1 MKQSLH
7 TITIEP
13 LDDLS
18 FGTRVALD
26 AATAILW
33 PLKPD
38 DKLTALI
45 TLLADA
51 IYDVAE
57 TDDQIDAIVDTLRM
71 QLKMFLADAPPLRS
85 N

>member
-1 MKQSLH
+1 MKQPAH

-13 LDDLS
+13 WDSLTL
-18 FGTRVALD
+18 GTRIALE

-38 DKLTALI
+38 DRMTALI
-45 TLLADA
+45 TLLADQ
-51 IYDVAE
+51 IAE
-57 TDDQIDAIVDTLRM
+57 IAGNEDQIDALVDVLRM
-71 QLKMFLADAPPLRS
+71 QLKLELTPRQA

>member
-1 MKQSLH
+1 MTRATH

-13 LDDLS
+13 LDGLS

-33 PLKPD
+33 PLCRD

-45 TLLADA
+45 TSAGRRDL
-51 IYDVAE
+51 
-57 TDDQIDAIVDTLRM
+57 
-71 QLKMFLADAPPLRS
+71 
-85 N
+85 